1 MNHAKSKIAY
11 KTNSKKNTKKL
22 LNILRNVTSE
32 QVDSIMDTNIMN
44 TITSLKPDVIIALYR
59 NSSAEMQSKLWEN
72 DIVQRVLIFGKK
84 EIKNIAYNVE
94 YNESLFKNLE
104 NLKKVT
110 KSQSLKKQLHK
121 SRYFLSIVIYG
132 ERVESRFFHSFDIN
146 LVFNELMSSEEFNS
160 LSKDTQLRIIE
171 RLNAHSKEFLLPD
184 DFRKRYKSIERL
196 LIYNH
201 KINDENILKQLT
213 DDELFFID
221 YLNPNKENNQAIKKY
236 IVDNLKEKKVP
247 IKDLLNDIKEKDA
260 ILLNRIQT
268 RYNKTYFYPEVSL
281 NTKFFH
287 ILFNEI
293 EDEEIKEKLLNY
305 LYQETIKDTTAN
317 PEIVYNTLQ
326 RNLNTKQ
333 LNYYNFSNLM
343 YDRNPESKDVKL
355 AFYLKFNIALADV
368 RYLNGITKEQISKIN
383 VKHINKLSKYLED
396 KTQDELSSIYAT
408 CIKMYFI
415 FGYERSLEIL
425 NNKYG
430 KYNRVFL
437 DNISKTDVSSVPM
450 RQEGSKYLP
459 IIDNRFINF
468 MFETPKNNH
477 FINMLENK
485 KSDIYKRWY
494 YLYNRYDE
502 ILDRCHNEITMKKV
516 LSILETEKYD
526 VNRKIIKP
534 DVYNLNNNEFLENII
549 LGNKTN
555 SSNDSVLTSI
565 VEIYRKMKKRIESSI
580 PYVEGESENGYKYQ
594 MMKFDDPKI
603 FELGYM
609 ANCCIRTLD
618 IAHKHLL
625 HAALC
630 RNGRILILYDRLDNI
645 VGFCPIKRNGNVLI
659 VNSIECIDK
668 KIEKRGRFIKEVFKD
683 AIMDIVSES
692 KKSDEPI
699 DLVCIGRESYLKPDV
714 IPFPNNIKTPTIYE
728 KSDEI
733 YKNTDCYH
741 TTLDIVYKRN
751 GFNYEN
757 IKVKDP
763 HVSYMDPR
771 DEVKHFEI
779 SQGKDKAEEMI
790 NIINSINYQLNEN
803 IFDPKMIYMIREG
816 YYSKDWYI
824 IKTYEGIKGHY
835 INNDQRAQEEY
846 DFYLERINNDDK
858 NKQLRK
864 VLE

>member
-1 MNHAKSKIAY
+1 MYNTKSNTAIKP
-11 KTNSKKNTKKL
+11 NSKKNTKKL
-22 LNILRNVTSE
+22 LNILRNVTTE

-44 TITSLKPDVIIALYR
+44 TITSLKPDVIITLYR
-59 NSSAEMQSKLWEN
+59 NSSAAMQSKLWEN

-84 EIKNIAYNVE
+84 QLKNIAYNVA
-94 YNESLFKNLE
+94 YNDSLFINLE

-110 KSQSLKKQLHK
+110 KSPSLKKQLHK
-121 SRYFLSIVIYG
+121 SKYFLLVVIYG
-132 ERVESRFFHSFDIN
+132 ERVENKFFHSFDIN
-146 LVFNELMSSEEFNS
+146 SVFNELIKNEEFNS
-160 LSKDTQLRIIE
+160 LPEDNQLRIIE
-171 RLNAHSKEFLLPD
+171 RLNAHSKELLLPD

-196 LIYNH
+196 FIYNQK
-201 KINDENILKQLT
+201 KIDEDILKQLT

-221 YLNPNKENNQAIKKY
+221 YLNPNKENNNTIKKY
-236 IVDNLKEKKVP
+236 IVDNLKEKDIPVKV
-247 IKDLLNDIKEKDA
+247 LLKSIEEKDR
-260 ILLNRIQT
+260 ILMNRIT
-268 RYNKTYFYPEVSL
+268 TKYNKYFYPEVSL
-281 NTKFFH
+281 ITKFFH

-293 EDEEIKEKLLNY
+293 EDEEIRGKLLNY
-305 LYQETIKDTTAN
+305 LYQETMKNTTAN
-317 PEIVYNTLQ
+317 PELVYNTLL
-326 RNLNTKQ
+326 RNLNNKQ
-333 LNYYNFSNLM
+333 LNYSNYSNLM
-343 YDRNPESKDVKL
+343 YDRDPERKDLKL
-355 AFYLKFNIALADV
+355 AFYLKFNIALAHV
-368 RYLNGITKEQISKIN
+368 RYLNGITKEQISKVN
-383 VKHINKLSKYLED
+383 VKHINKLYKYLDD

-430 KYNRVFL
+430 KYDKVFL
-437 DNISKTDVSSVPM
+437 DNISKTDVSKVPM

-502 ILDRCHNEITMKKV
+502 ILDKCHNEITMKKV

-534 DVYNLNNNEFLENII
+534 DVYNLNDNEFLENII

-555 SSNDSVLTSI
+555 SSNDTVLTSI

-630 RNGRILILYDRLDNI
+630 RNGRILILYDKLDNI
-645 VGFCPIKRNGNVLI
+645 AAFCPLKRNGNVLI

-668 KIEKRGRFIKEVFKD
+668 RLEKKGRFIKEVFKD
-683 AIMDIVSES
+683 AIMDVVSES
-692 KKSDEPI
+692 RQSSEPI
-699 DLVCIGRESYLKPDV
+699 DLVCIGNSSCLKPDV
-714 IPFPNNIKTPTIYE
+714 IPFPKNIKTPTIYE
-728 KSDEI
+728 KFDET
-733 YKNTDCYH
+733 YKDTDCYH
-741 TTLDIVYKRN
+741 STLDIVYKKN

-757 IKVKDP
+757 IEVKDP
-763 HVSYMDPR
+763 HVSYQDPR
-771 DEVKHFEI
+771 DEVNHFELSE
-779 SQGKDKAEEMI
+779 SQKKADEII
-790 NIINSINYQLNEN
+790 NVINSINYQLDEGE
-803 IFDPKMIYMIREG
+803 FEPKMIYIIKEA

-824 IKTYEGIKGHY
+824 IKTNEGIISRY
-835 INNDQRAQEEY
+835 INNDPRAKEEC
-846 DFYLERINNDDK
+846 DFYINKINNEDK
-858 NKQLRK
+858 NKKLIK
-864 VLE
+864 L